1 MPTTTTRQPA
11 LPGEP
16 EYQTYDIPQP
26 PEQPQPTV
34 TAPAPAQV
42 QDRSVDAPR
51 YGFGKGATGA
61 LGTAAFLAT
70 NILRGYA
77 QGKAAVQARQ
87 AMVMKR
93 TADGLWQAYDLTA
106 RNYYSQYE
114 ATLEAGKDPDK
125 DPGVQAAQAGRDAS
139 WAAWYK
145 FHAGMIGGQEKGKR
159 KKNGQ
164 AGQVGQTGQPG
175 GPQAQQGPSMED
187 LKSPDPQVRAQAIA
201 EFLKRA
207 GPPDEVR
214 IRALKSQRSRAESQW
229 ATVAEQN
236 RARQEQLRSKLADLD
251 QQDTASMSPEDRQ
264 KHEAEVTR
272 TRDAIAALGGT
283 AGAAVG
289 AKRVDRYVSAVDGKL
304 HDIYQDPDG
313 TQREQ

>member
-1 MPTTTTRQPA
+1 M
-11 LPGEP
+11 
-16 EYQTYDIPQP
+16 
-26 PEQPQPTV
+26 
-34 TAPAPAQV
+34 
-42 QDRSVDAPR
+42 
-51 YGFGKGATGA
+51 
-61 LGTAAFLAT
+61 AT
-70 NILRGYA
+70 NVLRGYA

-114 ATLEAGKDPDK
+114 AALEAGKDPDK

-236 RARQEQLRSKLADLD
+236 RARQEQLRSKLA
-251 QQDTASMSPEDRQ
+251 
-264 KHEAEVTR
+264 
-272 TRDAIAALGGT
+272 
-283 AGAAVG
+283 
-289 AKRVDRYVSAVDGKL
+289 
-304 HDIYQDPDG
+304 
-313 TQREQ
+313 